1 MSQMLRDAGLV
12 VVSQPDAADIL
23 IVNTCGF
30 IESAKQEAI
39 AAILDLADHKQPAGR
54 ARCLIVTGCLAQRY
68 ADQIKQDLPEA
79 DDVLGTREYGRIV
92 ETVAKWFPAVQ
103 VAHPDRVKI
112 NTPADPD
119 AISHLKID
127 RMPSTPRPYAYLKIA
142 EGCSNHCAY
151 CAIPGIR
158 GEHVSRPFEELVHEA
173 ERFSQAGYDELI
185 LIAQDTGRYGLDRY
199 GRRRLP
205 ELLAAICALP
215 SVRLVR
221 LLYIYSDGLTDEL
234 ISLMGSE
241 AKIAHYLDVPI
252 QHASDRMLKAMNR
265 RDNQSSIRS
274 VMARLRQA
282 MPDLIL
288 RSTVMVGFP
297 GEREDDFAD
306 LMDFLREIRFER
318 LGCFIF
324 SPEEDTPA
332 FTMKPRVRK
341 PTAERRYRELMALQQ
356 QIAAE
361 CTRRRIG
368 QIVPVTLESLDER
381 GIFYIGRS
389 YGEAPDVDP
398 VIYVAASTDDL
409 KLGQTVPVRIISHDD
424 YDMTGVTV
432 L

>member
-1 MSQMLRDAGLV
+1 MLRDAGLDV
-12 VVSQPDAADIL
+12 VAQPDDADIL

-54 ARCLIVTGCLAQRY
+54 AVSLIVTGCLAQRY
-68 ADQIKQDLPEA
+68 AAQIKDDLPEVDA
-79 DDVLGTREYGRIV
+79 VLGTRDYGRIV
-92 ETVAKWFPAVQ
+92 ETVAKWFPAIR
-103 VAHPDRVKI
+103 AMRPDRPQT

-119 AISHLKID
+119 AIAHLRID

-158 GEHVSRPFEELVHEA
+158 GEHVSRPFEDLVHEA
-173 ERFSQAGYDELI
+173 ERFSQAGFDELI

-199 GRRRLP
+199 GQRRLP
-205 ELLAAICALP
+205 ELLTAICALP
-215 SVRLVR
+215 SVRMVR

-234 ISLMGSE
+234 INLMASE
-241 AKIAHYLDVPI
+241 GKIAHYLDVPI

-265 RDNQSSIRS
+265 RDSQASIRS
-274 VMARLRQA
+274 VIARLRRA

-297 GEREDDFAD
+297 GESEDDFTA

-332 FTMKPRVRK
+332 FDMKPRVRK
-341 PTAERRYRELMALQQ
+341 PTAQRRYRELMALQQ
-356 QIAAE
+356 KIAIE
-361 CTRRRIG
+361 STQRRIG
-368 QIVPVTLESLDER
+368 QILPVTLESLDER

-398 VIYVAASTDDL
+398 VIYVAGSTDDL
-409 KLGQTVPVRIISHDD
+409 KLGQTVPVRILSHDD